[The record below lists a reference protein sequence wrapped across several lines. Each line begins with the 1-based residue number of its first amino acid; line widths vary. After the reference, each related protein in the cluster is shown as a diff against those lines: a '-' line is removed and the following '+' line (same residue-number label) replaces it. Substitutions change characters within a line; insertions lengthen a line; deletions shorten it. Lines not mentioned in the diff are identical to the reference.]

1 MNKGAIQRFA
11 IWARNELIA
20 QVSQRAYQYGIT
32 KEGCGEANAVTVGGR
47 ALSTDE
53 QRQRKEL
60 VDQIRSKGYTQVMEE
75 VAYTWF
81 NRFIALRFMEVN
93 NYLPSH
99 IRVFSDSTGAFKP
112 EILNDVLH
120 LDLPGLNKEKVA
132 EYIESN
138 QTDNLYRY
146 LLLTQCN
153 ALNEFLPR
161 MFEKMGGYTELL
173 LPNNIL
179 KQDSVLGHM
188 VADIPEKDWTDQ
200 VQIIGW
206 LYQYYNSE
214 LKDDTFALLK
224 KNVKITKERIP
235 SATQLFTPDWIVRYM
250 VENSLGRIYV
260 DKRKNEGI
268 YADGRGLDEMTWHE
282 AESERIA
289 TEKLIADKMGWK
301 YYLPEAE
308 QTQEVRKQLDEIQ
321 AEFANLDVKDIKV
334 IDPCMGSGHIL
345 VYAFDVLM
353 QIYESSG
360 YSQRDAA
367 QSILENNLFG
377 LDIDDRA
384 AQLAYFAVMMKAR
397 QYDRRIF
404 SRGIQPHV
412 YAIVESNGL
421 DSSSVEYFTNNDPQL
436 KKDFGTLMNE
446 LRDAKEYG
454 SILNISQVDFS
465 ALYARVEEVR
475 ADISMF
481 REIVLNSVLPLI
493 QVSEVMAKKY
503 DVVVTNPPYMAVS
516 NAGAKVN
523 DYVKKNFPDSKA
535 DMFAVFIERC
545 GQMVKKNGY
554 QAMITQH
561 AWMFLSSFEKLR
573 TKLLAVDIV
582 NMAHL
587 GARAFEEIGGE
598 VVQTTS
604 FIIRRTHVTDYTG
617 EYCRLTEPTSQQG
630 KEDMFL
636 SGENRYAA
644 VQSNFSKIPGSPVAY
659 WVSNN
664 LLDAFQSGIRLKDSG
679 DTRQGMAT
687 SDNNRFLRFWY
698 EVPHPI
704 IGFNYANAE
713 DASKSGMKWFPYNK
727 GGAYRKWYGNQD
739 YVINYEHD
747 GLEVKAYAT
756 SLYKSASR
764 TIKSM
769 SEYFKPCLSWSK
781 VTTVDIAFRFYPVGF
796 IFDVAGCCIFYTDD
810 NVRKYHFGFLN
821 SNVCGAILKMIS
833 PTMNYEAG
841 HIASMPI
848 IDNLDYRDSIESLVD
863 HNVETSR
870 ADWDS
875 FEQSWDFIRHP
886 LVPSVADKTE
896 QQNSQFATSRMEKFG
911 RISWHFEKWQQECEA
926 RFSQLKSNEE
936 ELNRIFIDIYGL
948 QDELTPEVEDKDVT
962 VRKAEL
968 ERDIRSLIS
977 YAVGCMFGRYSLDEP
992 GLAYAGGEWDASK
1005 YTTIIP
1011 DKDNIIPICDDDY
1024 FDDDITGRFVKWV
1037 ETVYGSETLEENLKF
1052 IADALGGKGT
1062 PREVI
1067 RSYFLNDFYA
1077 DHLKTYQKRPIYWLF
1092 DSGKKNGFKALCY
1105 MHRYQS
1111 DLLARMRTD
1120 YVHEQ
1125 QERYRTQLTH
1135 LTDAIEHAGAAERV
1149 KLTKQQKKLQEQ
1161 ALEIQKYEEKIH
1173 HLADQNI
1180 QIDLDD
1186 GVKHNYELFA
1196 DVLAKIK

>member
-47 ALSTDE
+47 ALTGDE
-53 QRQRKEL
+53 QKQRKEL

-112 EILNDVLH
+112 EILSDVLH
-120 LDLPGLNKEKVA
+120 LDLPGLNREKVA

-138 QTDNLYRY
+138 DTEGLYRY

-153 ALNEFLPR
+153 ALNASLPQ
-161 MFEKMGGYTELL
+161 MFERMGGYTELL

-188 VADIPEKDWTDQ
+188 VADIPEEDWTDQ

-260 DKRKNEGI
+260 DRRKNEGI

-321 AEFANLDVKDIKV
+321 NEYATLDVKDIKV
-334 IDPCMGSGHIL
+334 TDPCMGSGHIL

-353 QIYESSG
+353 QIYESTG

-367 QSILENNLFG
+367 QSILENNLYG

-421 DSSSVEYFTNNDPQL
+421 DSSTVEYFTNNDPQL

-545 GQMVKKNGY
+545 GQMTKKNGY

-604 FIIRRTHVTDYTG
+604 FVIRKSHIADYKG
-617 EYCRLTEPTSQQG
+617 EYCRLIEPTSQQG

-636 SGENRYAA
+636 AGENRYAA
-644 VQSNFSKIPGSPVAY
+644 DQSNFSKIPGSPVAY
-659 WVSNN
+659 WVSERMMS
-664 LLDAFQSGIRLKDSG
+664 LFEYPDIKSMVLF
-679 DTRQGMAT
+679 RQGMAT
-687 SDNNRFLRFWY
+687 SDNNRFLRKWY
-698 EVPHPI
+698 EVSLSN
-704 IGFNYANAE
+704 FF
-713 DASKSGMKWFPYNK
+713 ASAKSLLEAKESARKWFPYNK
-727 GGAYRKWYGNQD
+727 GGEYRKWYGNHE
-739 YVINYEHD
+739 YCVNWEND
-747 GLEVKAYAT
+747 GQEMKAYTAT
-756 SLYKSASR
+756 LPQGMNVRLKSR
-764 TIKSM
+764 EYYFR
-769 SEYFKPCLSWSK
+769 SEISWSA
-781 VTTVDIAFRFYPVGF
+781 VTSGNLSVRFYPCGF
-796 IFDVAGCCIFYTDD
+796 IFDTAGGCIFNCDGHEMFFLALLNAKIGGLVMEAINPTINNTLEDMKKIPVIFD
-810 NVRKYHFGFLN
+810 SEAEISTMVRECVHISEIDWN
-821 SNVCGAILKMIS
+821 S
-833 PTMNYEAG
+833 YE
-841 HIASMPI
+841 
-848 IDNLDYRDSIESLVD
+848 
-863 HNVETSR
+863 T
-870 ADWDS
+870 
-875 FEQSWDFIRHP
+875 SWDFKRNP
-886 LVPSVADKTE
+886 LV
-896 QQNSQFATSRMEKFG
+896 
-911 RISWHFEKWQQECEA
+911 
-926 RFSQLKSNEE
+926 
-936 ELNRIFIDIYGL
+936 
-948 QDELTPEVEDKDVT
+948 
-962 VRKAEL
+962 
-968 ERDIRSLIS
+968 
-977 YAVGCMFGRYSLDEP
+977 
-992 GLAYAGGEWDASK
+992 
-1005 YTTIIP
+1005 
-1011 DKDNIIPICDDDY
+1011 
-1024 FDDDITGRFVKWV
+1024 
-1037 ETVYGSETLEENLKF
+1037 
-1052 IADALGGKGT
+1052 
-1062 PREVI
+1062 
-1067 RSYFLNDFYA
+1067 
-1077 DHLKTYQKRPIYWLF
+1077 
-1092 DSGKKNGFKALCY
+1092 
-1105 MHRYQS
+1105 
-1111 DLLARMRTD
+1111 
-1120 YVHEQ
+1120 
-1125 QERYRTQLTH
+1125 
-1135 LTDAIEHAGAAERV
+1135 
-1149 KLTKQQKKLQEQ
+1149 
-1161 ALEIQKYEEKIH
+1161 
-1173 HLADQNI
+1173 
-1180 QIDLDD
+1180 
-1186 GVKHNYELFA
+1186 
-1196 DVLAKIK
+1196 

>member
-1 MNKGAIQRFA
+1 MNKNAIQKFA
-11 IWARNELIA
+11 IWARKELIT
-20 QVSQRAYQYGIT
+20 QVSQRAYQYGIDESGFGDASADT
-32 KEGCGEANAVTVGGR
+32 LNGR
-47 ALSTDE
+47 LLTAEEKS
-53 QRQRKEL
+53 QRQEL
-60 VDQIRSKGYTQVMEE
+60 IKQIQEKGYKQVMEE

-112 EILNDVLH
+112 EILSDVLH
-120 LDLPGLNKEKVA
+120 LELPGLSREKVA

-138 QTDNLYRY
+138 DTEGLYRY

-153 ALNEFLPR
+153 ALNDPLPR
-161 MFEKMGGYTELL
+161 MFEEMGGYTELL

-188 VADIPEKDWTDQ
+188 VADIPEEDWQDA

-206 LYQYYNSE
+206 LYQYYNTE

-321 AEFANLDVKDIKV
+321 AEFTNLDVKDIKV

-353 QIYESSG
+353 QIYEASG

-404 SRGIQPHV
+404 SRGIQPRV
-412 YAIVESNGL
+412 FAIVESNGL
-421 DSSSVEYFTNNDPQL
+421 DNSSVDYFTNNDPQL

-454 SILNISQVDFS
+454 SILNISQVGFAS
-465 ALYARVEEVR
+465 LYARVEKVR

-481 REIVLNSVLPLI
+481 RESVLNSFLPLI
-493 QVSEVMAKKY
+493 QVAEIMAQKY

-545 GQMVKKNGY
+545 GQMTKKDGY

-604 FIIRRTHVTDYTG
+604 FVIRKSHIADYKG
-617 EYCRLTEPTSQQG
+617 EYCRLIEPTSQQG

-636 SGENRYAA
+636 AGENRYAA
-644 VQSNFSKIPGSPVAY
+644 DQSNFSKIPGSPVAY
-659 WVSNN
+659 WVSEQA
-664 LLDAFQSGIRLKDSG
+664 LLPYLTSVKLLGDMAAPCAGLATGDNTIFQR
-679 DTRQGMAT
+679 
-687 SDNNRFLRFWY
+687 NWY
-698 EVPHPI
+698 EVSFLN
-704 IGFNYANAE
+704 IGFNISNAKE
-713 DASKSGMKWFPYNK
+713 TLHRTEKWYPCNSG
-727 GGAYRKWYGNQD
+727 GDYRKWSADDNIVVNWQ
-739 YVINYEHD
+739 ND
-747 GLEVKAYAT
+747 GSE
-756 SLYKSASR
+756 
-764 TIKSM
+764 IKQFRNAAGKLAARPQNTQW
-769 SEYFKPCLSWSK
+769 YFKEGLTWNKLSSSRFAVKYKRPGYVFDDTSRSAFPNNMRYLKYIIGLLCSNVTFEYLK
-781 VTTVDIAFRFYPVGF
+781 VLNPTMSFTNGDLVRLPIRIEEPKIAFV
-796 IFDVAGCCIFYTDD
+796 
-810 NVRKYHFGFLN
+810 
-821 SNVCGAILKMIS
+821 S
-833 PTMNYEAG
+833 E
-841 HIASMPI
+841 
-848 IDNLDYRDSIESLVD
+848 LVD
-863 HNVETSR
+863 GNVTISKD
-870 ADWDS
+870 DWDS
-875 FEQSWDFIRHP
+875 YETSWDFKRNP
-886 LVPSVADKTE
+886 LV
-896 QQNSQFATSRMEKFG
+896 
-911 RISWHFEKWQQECEA
+911 
-926 RFSQLKSNEE
+926 
-936 ELNRIFIDIYGL
+936 
-948 QDELTPEVEDKDVT
+948 
-962 VRKAEL
+962 
-968 ERDIRSLIS
+968 
-977 YAVGCMFGRYSLDEP
+977 
-992 GLAYAGGEWDASK
+992 
-1005 YTTIIP
+1005 
-1011 DKDNIIPICDDDY
+1011 
-1024 FDDDITGRFVKWV
+1024 
-1037 ETVYGSETLEENLKF
+1037 
-1052 IADALGGKGT
+1052 
-1062 PREVI
+1062 
-1067 RSYFLNDFYA
+1067 
-1077 DHLKTYQKRPIYWLF
+1077 
-1092 DSGKKNGFKALCY
+1092 
-1105 MHRYQS
+1105 
-1111 DLLARMRTD
+1111 
-1120 YVHEQ
+1120 
-1125 QERYRTQLTH
+1125 
-1135 LTDAIEHAGAAERV
+1135 
-1149 KLTKQQKKLQEQ
+1149 
-1161 ALEIQKYEEKIH
+1161 
-1173 HLADQNI
+1173 
-1180 QIDLDD
+1180 
-1186 GVKHNYELFA
+1186 
-1196 DVLAKIK
+1196 

>member
-47 ALSTDE
+47 ALTGDE
-53 QRQRKEL
+53 QKQRKEL

-112 EILNDVLH
+112 EILSDVLH
-120 LDLPGLNKEKVA
+120 LDLAGLNREKVA

-138 QTDNLYRY
+138 DTEGLYRY

-153 ALNEFLPR
+153 ALNDPLPR

-188 VADIPEKDWTDQ
+188 VADIPEEDWTDQ

-260 DKRKNEGI
+260 DRRKNEGI

-321 AEFANLDVKDIKV
+321 NEYATLDVKDIKV
-334 IDPCMGSGHIL
+334 TDPCMGSGHIL

-353 QIYESSG
+353 QIYESTG

-367 QSILENNLFG
+367 QSILENNLYG

-421 DSSSVEYFTNNDPQL
+421 DSSTVEYFTNNDPQL

-545 GQMVKKNGY
+545 GQMAKKNGY

-604 FIIRRTHVTDYTG
+604 FVIRKSHIADYKG
-617 EYCRLTEPTSQQG
+617 EYCRLIEPTSQQG

-636 SGENRYAA
+636 AGENRYAA
-644 VQSNFSKIPGSPVAY
+644 DQSNFSKIPGSPVAY
-659 WVSNN
+659 WVSDAIYCVFSLPQLGNFAEVKPGMSTTNN
-664 LLDAFQSGIRLKDSG
+664 ELFTRLWFEVCFDNTYLDAP
-679 DTRQGMAT
+679 
-687 SDNNRFLRFWY
+687 NRSEAQNSQR
-698 EVPHPI
+698 
-704 IGFNYANAE
+704 
-713 DASKSGMKWFPYNK
+713 KWFQYNK
-727 GGAYRKWYGNQD
+727 GGEYRKWYGNND
-739 YVINYEHD
+739 YVVNWEND
-747 GLEVKAYAT
+747 GAALKEYTKGASGGRMV
-756 SLYKSASR
+756 SL
-764 TIKSM
+764 
-769 SEYFKPCLSWSK
+769 EYFFRECFTWSMITSK
-781 VTTVDIAFRFYPVGF
+781 ENAFRFKPLGS
-796 IFDVAGCCIFYTDD
+796 ILSNAAPAGYSS
-810 NVRKYHFGFLN
+810 NNKYILGLLN
-821 SNVCGAILKMIS
+821 STVAKEILKFIS
-833 PTMNYEAG
+833 PTINCTSGNISLFPYKVQEEA
-841 HIASMPI
+841 SVT
-848 IDNLDYRDSIESLVD
+848 NLVNKAITISC
-863 HNVETSR
+863 T
-870 ADWDS
+870 DWDS
-875 FEQSWDFIRHP
+875 YETSWDFKRSP
-886 LVPSVADKTE
+886 LV
-896 QQNSQFATSRMEKFG
+896 
-911 RISWHFEKWQQECEA
+911 
-926 RFSQLKSNEE
+926 
-936 ELNRIFIDIYGL
+936 
-948 QDELTPEVEDKDVT
+948 
-962 VRKAEL
+962 
-968 ERDIRSLIS
+968 
-977 YAVGCMFGRYSLDEP
+977 
-992 GLAYAGGEWDASK
+992 
-1005 YTTIIP
+1005 
-1011 DKDNIIPICDDDY
+1011 
-1024 FDDDITGRFVKWV
+1024 
-1037 ETVYGSETLEENLKF
+1037 
-1052 IADALGGKGT
+1052 
-1062 PREVI
+1062 
-1067 RSYFLNDFYA
+1067 
-1077 DHLKTYQKRPIYWLF
+1077 
-1092 DSGKKNGFKALCY
+1092 
-1105 MHRYQS
+1105 
-1111 DLLARMRTD
+1111 
-1120 YVHEQ
+1120 
-1125 QERYRTQLTH
+1125 
-1135 LTDAIEHAGAAERV
+1135 
-1149 KLTKQQKKLQEQ
+1149 
-1161 ALEIQKYEEKIH
+1161 
-1173 HLADQNI
+1173 
-1180 QIDLDD
+1180 
-1186 GVKHNYELFA
+1186 
-1196 DVLAKIK
+1196 